1 MLMATAWL
9 GDDRV
14 VVQMEQD
21 VVEGG
26 DLGPVGRFGLCAS
39 SWRAAIAAWSWYGP
53 MGPRGRAAVTSAIPS
68 SVALRSRRLRSCSA
82 MGMSDPLGPDF
93 IRDITPGKQPWLYRV
108 RCRRSLGPARWC
120 PRRRRSART
129 SRSEAVLAGAKPT
142 EPAQKMNGTSILVE
156 RLYTG

>member
-68 SVALRSRRLRSCSA
+68 SAALRSRRLRSCSA
-82 MGMSDPLGPDF
+82 MGMSDPSGPDF
-93 IRDITPGKQPWLYRV
+93 IRDITQVSSPGSTGCATGARSD
-108 RCRRSLGPARWC
+108 RRGGVHGAADLPEHRAPRLSSLAQ
-120 PRRRRSART
+120 
-129 SRSEAVLAGAKPT
+129 SRPSPLK
-142 EPAQKMNGTSILVE
+142 
-156 RLYTG
+156 R